1 MRENIIC
8 SNCGA
13 ILNEENVRTFGSVVL
28 CETCYDENTVECEN
42 CGTRIWADDAEG
54 NSDCVLCHDCY
65 DRNYTNCEC
74 CGRLIHNDDAY
85 YFDEYDDYPYCLS
98 CYEKREE
105 APIKTYNYKPKPIFY
120 GEGELFMGV
129 ELEIDK
135 GGEYDEN
142 AKVLQDIANSKET
155 RIYCKHDG
163 SINDGFEI
171 VSHPMTL
178 EYHTNNM
185 NWQEIFEKAVNMDY
199 RSHNTETCGLHI
211 HVNRN
216 AFDEQENVQEAVI
229 GRIVF
234 FVEKHWN
241 ELVKLSRRAPY
252 NLNRWASRY
261 ATISSTTKETY
272 DKAKG
277 KCLGRYVAVN
287 LENANT
293 VEFRMFR
300 GTLRYS
306 TFIATLQL
314 VYEICRF
321 AMMLSD
327 RELEEMTWS
336 DFVMKIPPDKKELIE
351 YLKAKR
357 LYVNELPDELEEI

>member
-1 MRENIIC
+1 MEENRRIC
-8 SNCGA
+8 SECGA
-13 ILNEENVRTFGSVVL
+13 VLTNEGREFDGKLL
-28 CETCYDENTVECEN
+28 CGACFDERTVECEN
-42 CGTRIWADDAEG
+42 CGTRLWSDDAEG
-54 NSDCVLCHDCY
+54 NEHHILCSYCFDHY
-65 DRNYTNCEC
+65 YINCEN

-85 YFDEYDDYPYCLS
+85 YEVDDDDYPYCLS

-120 GEGELFMGV
+120 GTGELFMGV

-142 AKVLQDIANSKET
+142 ATVLQDIANSKET

-178 EYHTNNM
+178 EYHINNM
-185 NWQEIFEKAVNMDY
+185 KWKEIFDKAVYMDY

-216 AFDEQENVQEAVI
+216 AFGEENTQEAVI

-321 AMMLSD
+321 AIMLSD

-357 LYVNELPDELEEI
+357 LYVNELPEGLEEI